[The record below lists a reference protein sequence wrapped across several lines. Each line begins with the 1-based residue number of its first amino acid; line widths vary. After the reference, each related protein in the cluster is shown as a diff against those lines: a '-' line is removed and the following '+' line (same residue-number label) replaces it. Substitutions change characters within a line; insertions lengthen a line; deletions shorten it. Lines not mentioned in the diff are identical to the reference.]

1 MYGWLSGGVKKR
13 QGQFGL
19 GFFFFFFFFAKKNV
33 HLYQCPVAECL
44 LGYARNA
51 GIDPTMDGH
60 ATDGCWTGGI
70 SVFFMVPPVFGVK
83 EFDGSVILGLKC
95 TLI

>member
-1 MYGWLSGGVKKR
+1 MLKSARGTLDL
-13 QGQFGL
+13 F
-19 GFFFFFFFFAKKNV
+19 FFFFFFFFAKKNV
-33 HLYQCPVAECL
+33 HLYQCRVAECL
-44 LGYARNA
+44 LGYARKA

-60 ATDGCWTGGI
+60 VKDGCWTGGI
-70 SVFFMVPPVFGVK
+70 SVFLMVPPVFGVK